1 MLKEKISKNS
11 LGLFTILPILS
22 LFQISNV
29 TYGPDILKLSLLL
42 ILVLIILIVYKNYFI
57 IRSTIQLIP
66 FILIITYSINQFVLD
81 NDITSFILGRYN
93 RFGGL
98 ITIVS
103 LSIIFIIVSNQDTF
117 ANKVFNKSL
126 YITYLLML
134 TYGTLTYLGV
144 LPDDTYYDASDKI
157 VKSSSDL
164 SLTFGNPNLA
174 SAFLGIAMSA
184 HMYLIISKIYK
195 NNYLQYTIL
204 FLGLFVLF
212 QTNSIQGWMILIFN
226 SLILLI
232 HYLISSNFS
241 TILKYKLSSL
251 VIAIS
256 SLLTVFFNF
265 RFIWEFLYI
274 NGNIGARLNYW
285 KSSIQ
290 IWTDHKLTGVGLDNL
305 GEFSTFYRDI
315 ELANQEGQWTVPDR
329 THNVLLDHLVN
340 GGILAFVLWVIFI
353 GLISALAFRKI
364 FKSIGV
370 SSPFSDFSACLIWFG
385 YLLQSLISVD
395 HIFLTLIGYLSAGL
409 ILGDYLNE
417 RTSHKGYGKIA
428 VPFFLVAQVIL
439 VIFMINQL
447 ILSYN
452 VNQFLNRG
460 NTQVL
465 DKIYNARF
473 IEQQSF
479 LEIVVKLSGDK
490 QFKLAALFSEKLLIV
505 NPYAHQAYYA
515 KSVFYESEK
524 DLTKAK
530 LEMEK
535 AHTYDKFNS
544 VYTLSLGIYE
554 YNLNNYPKA
563 YYWLDETVRL
573 NPTQQG
579 IEILKNSLDQ
589 LES

>member
-290 IWTDHKLTGVGLDNL
+290 ICTVHKLTGVGLDNL

>member
-1 MLKEKISKNS
+1 M
-11 LGLFTILPILS
+11 GLFTILPILS